1 MKRFLSVLTVLVLL
15 LFALPSQGAAQ
26 IDYSFIK
33 EYSDFFSF
41 DIDEDGNAFISSN
54 FDAPVFTHKNL
65 PFGYNSLFYTDIL
78 VADYYSTPRAVWRIW
93 IAYTAEKSLGIT
105 TATFRLNNTD
115 YTFDIADGVTTTRYD
130 SAVVVEEFPV
140 VLGSENYQFWM
151 DLLQEFSYCDNYED
165 LSQINIPV
173 TLHGAIEDVTFY
185 IPSDGIMELFVF
197 SGAMVDM
204 VGYDG
209 IIETYGSPVTM
220 TESSTDLSV

>member
-65 PFGYNSLFYTDIL
+65 PLGYNSLFYTDIL

-93 IAYTAEKSLGIT
+93 IAYTAAKSLGIT
-105 TATFRLNNTD
+105 SATIHLNGTD
-115 YTFDIADGVTTTRYD
+115 YTFDIGNSMTATHYD
-130 SAVVVEEFPV
+130 DFVAEEFPIV
-140 VLGSENYQFWM
+140 IGSENYHFWAS
-151 DLLQEFSYCDNYED
+151 LLLELTSYNNINELYA
-165 LSQINIPV
+165 INIPV
-173 TLHGAIEDVTFY
+173 TLHGAVENINFY
-185 IPSDGIMELFVF
+185 IPSDAI
-197 SGAMVDM
+197 VDLTLIGKAIFTM

-209 IIETYGSPVTM
+209 IMKTYGSPVNI
-220 TESSTDLSV
+220 SQLPPNVSI